1 MLVITTT
8 AQMKLLKMRV
18 FFPLSFH
25 HRYGDTY
32 KPLQEEGV
40 SQCFVYSNHKISL
53 RLQFFFFVAYSA
65 FYIKLLETLHAP
77 LLR

>member
-18 FFPLSFH
+18 FFSLSFH